1 MGSRGSF
8 GLTACSLPGEPAQAA
23 LRRPVSRVEK
33 ASPCPQSCEQ
43 RHLWRAVR
51 PGKEGWRPAGAEGH
65 WAGPPRHPSRTEP
78 LLGCGDPGGLSSSR
92 PKALPLGRSG
102 WRAACHPCEDR
113 TELAGQAT
121 HRRDA
126 RTAASC
132 QGPTGEHLPPTR
144 HQPPVREGLIFSS
157 TFQKLG
163 KFDLAVR
170 KFEVHSGPCD
180 AFVSWCDGI
189 EARSP
194 RRITVTAS
202 LATRAGET
210 LWCSPTQENSA
221 RAAGTQPSCRTGG
234 AGGRAGPLGEGRQGR
249 AAPRALGG
257 CAALLNFYFPA
268 RVDTQCHSASV
279 SGAQRSELHLRDS
292 RSGTPCKSGAT

>member
-1 MGSRGSF
+1 MEGSVSPMRGQNGAGRAGDPPAGRPHGS
-8 GLTACSLPGEPAQAA
+8 LLPGRDA
-23 LRRPVSRVEK
+23 RRPV
-33 ASPCPQSCEQ
+33 
-43 RHLWRAVR
+43 
-51 PGKEGWRPAGAEGH
+51 
-65 WAGPPRHPSRTEP
+65 T
-78 LLGCGDPGGLSSSR
+78 
-92 PKALPLGRSG
+92 
-102 WRAACHPCEDR
+102 
-113 TELAGQAT
+113 
-121 HRRDA
+121 
-126 RTAASC
+126 

-163 KFDLAVR
+163 KFELAVR

>member
-1 MGSRGSF
+1 MSPMRGQNGAGRAGDPPAGRPHGS
-8 GLTACSLPGEPAQAA
+8 LLPGRDA
-23 LRRPVSRVEK
+23 RRPV
-33 ASPCPQSCEQ
+33 
-43 RHLWRAVR
+43 
-51 PGKEGWRPAGAEGH
+51 
-65 WAGPPRHPSRTEP
+65 T
-78 LLGCGDPGGLSSSR
+78 
-92 PKALPLGRSG
+92 
-102 WRAACHPCEDR
+102 
-113 TELAGQAT
+113 
-121 HRRDA
+121 
-126 RTAASC
+126 

-249 AAPRALGG
+249 AAPRALGAAPLCLIFISRLELTLSVTLHQFQVHSG
-257 CAALLNFYFPA
+257 VSYIYVTHEVAPRVSLVPPDASRGYSGIDCVPCAARHSPA
-268 RVDTQCHSASV
+268 MVV
-279 SGAQRSELHLRDS
+279 
-292 RSGTPCKSGAT
+292 